1 MITSVKI
8 RNQNTIIKLLAGNYQ
23 RFILGII
30 LPILLPVTIFI
41 ILRVWSNCFSRRFLR
56 GEGRPLPA
64 KYLVKRNDAASQEVT
79 HSAVAVYA
87 LIIAEEAE
95 KGNRQ
100 I

>member
-1 MITSVKI
+1 ML
-8 RNQNTIIKLLAGNYQ
+8 QLA
-23 RFILGII
+23 
-30 LPILLPVTIFI
+30 VD
-41 ILRVWSNCFSRRFLR
+41 FLR
-56 GEGRPLPA
+56 GEGSPLPA